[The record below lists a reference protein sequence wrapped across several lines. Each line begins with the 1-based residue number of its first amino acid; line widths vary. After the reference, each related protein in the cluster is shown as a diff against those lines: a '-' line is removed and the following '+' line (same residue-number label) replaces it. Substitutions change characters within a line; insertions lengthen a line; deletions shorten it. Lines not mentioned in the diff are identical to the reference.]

1 MQKSRI
7 VGEWGVKRPWRNF
20 FATAAALAL
29 AMGLTQPARAGD
41 DRAVKSRVA
50 PVYPEIAKRM
60 KISGEVK
67 LEAIVDADG
76 KVKEV
81 RAVSG
86 NHILGEAAEDAVRK
100 WKFESGSGEAT
111 VVVAVNF
118 ALSQ

>member
-1 MQKSRI
+1 MYKGI
-7 VGEWGVKRPWRNF
+7 AVGGWIAVKPTGKLI
-20 FATAAALAL
+20 AMAAALAL
-29 AMGLTQPARAGD
+29 ALGLALPARAGD
-41 DRAVKSRVA
+41 DRAVKSRVP

-67 LEAIVDADG
+67 LEALVDADG

-100 WKFESGSGEAT
+100 WKFEAGNGDST

-118 ALSQ
+118 ALAP

>member
-1 MQKSRI
+1 MHK
-7 VGEWGVKRPWRNF
+7 GC
-20 FATAAALAL
+20 AAGGWSAVNRLRGCVAMAAGLVLTLGLAL
-29 AMGLTQPARAGD
+29 PVRAGD

-67 LEAIVDADG
+67 LEAVVDADG

-86 NHILGEAAEDAVRK
+86 NHVLGEAAEDAVRK
-100 WKFESGSGEAT
+100 WKFEAGNGDAT

-118 ALSQ
+118 ALAQ

>member
-1 MQKSRI
+1 MYNGGALGGWSA
-7 VGEWGVKRPWRNF
+7 VKP
-20 FATAAALAL
+20 AGKLVAMAAGLVLAL
-29 AMGLTQPARAGD
+29 GLALPAKAAD

-86 NHILGEAAEDAVRK
+86 NHVLGEAAEDAVKK
-100 WKFESGSGEAT
+100 WRFETGSGDAT

-118 ALSQ
+118 ALAP